1 MGIVRTRRQKK
12 NAVKAA
18 VRRIFTVLIIGI
30 LIVASMYVYNYLTT
44 SESFAIHEVGFKG
57 MSRVDASEIEGLLSD
72 IKGQNI
78 LLVSLD
84 SYVSRIE
91 MHPRVERVTMNRVL
105 PDKVTCS
112 VEEREPVALIF
123 TDQFLEVDRHGMV
136 MGRDEFSA
144 ILDLPIITGLHKG
157 HLEEGKIS
165 TDPQLR
171 SALDVLRLCKRYGG
185 EFAEDISELRV
196 SFAGLSI
203 RSLENNCVLLL
214 GQSDYE
220 KRLRKYFLLKE
231 TFAENESS
239 ARLIDL
245 RFDDQVVLRGQI

>member
-1 MGIVRTRRQKK
+1 LGIDRTRRQKK
-12 NAVKAA
+12 NAIKAA
-18 VRRIFTVLIIGI
+18 ARRIFTVLIIGI
-30 LIVASMYVYNYLTT
+30 LIVASMYVYNFLTT
-44 SESFAIHEVGFKG
+44 SESFAIHEVGFRG
-57 MSRVDASEIEGLLSD
+57 MSRVEASEIEGLLSD

-84 SYVSRIE
+84 SYVDRIE

-144 ILDLPIITGLHKG
+144 ILDLPIITGLQTG

-165 TDPQLR
+165 SDPRLR
-171 SALDVLRLCKRYGG
+171 SALDVLKLCKRYGG
-185 EFAEDISELRV
+185 GFAEDISELRV
-196 SFAGLSI
+196 SAAGLSI
-203 RSLENNCVLLL
+203 RSLENDCVLLL
-214 GQSDYE
+214 GQSDHE
-220 KRLRKYFLLKE
+220 KRLRKYFMLKE
-231 TFAENESS
+231 TFAENEPS

>member
-1 MGIVRTRRQKK
+1 LGIDRTRHQKK

-18 VRRIFTVLIIGI
+18 MRRILTVLVIGI

-44 SESFAIHEVGFKG
+44 SESFAVHDVEFKG
-57 MSRVDASEIEGLLSD
+57 MSRVDASEIEGMLSD
-72 IKGQNI
+72 LKGQNI
-78 LLVSLD
+78 LLVPLD
-84 SYVSRIE
+84 SYSDRIK

-105 PDKVTCS
+105 PDRVTCS

-144 ILDLPIITGLHKG
+144 ILDLPIITGLPKRDVEVG
-157 HLEEGKIS
+157 RIND
-165 TDPQLR
+165 DPRLR
-171 SALDVLRLCKRYGG
+171 GALDVLKLCKRYGG
-185 EFAEDISELRV
+185 DFAEDISELRV
-196 SFAGLSI
+196 SVAGLSI

-214 GQSDYE
+214 GNSDYE

-231 TFAENESS
+231 TLAENESA